1 MSPLSFMIEQP
12 FLLILGIVIVG
23 MAVSDFAITAFVPTG
38 EGRITAAIGRLCFKT
53 FMFLSGKEGNHRVL
67 NYIGLACI
75 LLTISTWTL
84 LLWTGFSCIYVA
96 DTNSILVG
104 TSKAPTDTFEKIY
117 HVGYTLSTLGIG
129 DYVPGNN
136 FWRIFTS
143 FVSFIGLVTVTMSI
157 TYLVPV
163 ISNAIQKRSLS
174 LQVSS
179 IGETPEQIVINSY
192 NGKDFSDLS
201 NILSDLSAGIFLYT
215 QNHVAY
221 PILHHM
227 HSNNPS
233 ENIVLKLVA
242 LDEALTIFLYHVPAS
257 QRPNLLEVQSVRRA
271 ITAYLKTIT
280 YMTPTDEPPPLP
292 RFGMIEEFTGLQLE
306 RTQGAACAELY
317 EALGKRRKLLYADLQ
332 MDGWQW
338 ADLHGEKYITDL
350 DVSYNNE
357 LLKT

>member
-1 MSPLSFMIEQP
+1 MIEHV
-12 FLLILGIVIVG
+12 FLLVLGILIVG
-23 MAVSDFAITAFVPTG
+23 IAISDFAITAFVPTG
-38 EGRITAAIGRLCFKT
+38 EGKITALIGRFCFKAL
-53 FMFLSGKEGNHRVL
+53 MALAGKEGNHRLL
-67 NYIGLACI
+67 NYIGLSCI
-75 LLTISTWTL
+75 FLTIFTWTL
-84 LLWTGFSCIYVA
+84 LLWTGFSCIYIS
-96 DTNSILVG
+96 DPNSVLVG
-104 TSKAPTDTFEKIY
+104 SDKSPTDAFEKIY

-136 FWRIFTS
+136 FWRVFTS

-174 LQVSS
+174 LQISS
-179 IGETPEQIVINSY
+179 LGETPEQIVINGY

-233 ENIVLKLVA
+233 ENVVLKLVA
-242 LDEALTIFLYHVPAS
+242 LDEALTIFLYHIPDDK
-257 QRPNLLEVQSVRRA
+257 RPNLIEVQSVRRA

-280 YMTPTDEPPPLP
+280 YMKPADEAPPRP
-292 RFGMIEEFTGLQLE
+292 RFEMIEAFTGLKLE
-306 RTQGAACAELY
+306 RTQAPHIDELY
-317 EALGKRRKLLYADLQ
+317 EALDKRRKLLYADLL

-338 ADLHGEKYITDL
+338 ADMHGEKYITDL
-350 DVSYNNE
+350 DVNYNNE

>member
-1 MSPLSFMIEQP
+1 MSPLSYMIEHI
-12 FLLILGIVIVG
+12 FLLILGVLIVG
-23 MAVSDFAITAFVPTG
+23 AVVSDFAVTAFVPTG
-38 EGRITAAIGRLCFKT
+38 EGRITAFVGRLCFRT
-53 FMFLSGKEGNHRVL
+53 LMFLAGKKGNHRAL
-67 NYIGLACI
+67 NYIGLCCI
-75 LLTISTWTL
+75 LITISTWTF
-84 LLWTGFSCIYVA
+84 LLWTGFSCIYIS
-96 DTNSILVG
+96 DPNSVLVG

-174 LQVSS
+174 LQISS
-179 IGETPEQIVINSY
+179 LGETPEQIVINGF
-192 NGKDFSDLS
+192 NGKDFSDLN

-233 ENIVLKLVA
+233 ENVVLKLVA
-242 LDEALTIFLYHVPAS
+242 LDEALTIFLYHIPEE
-257 QRPNLLEVQSVRRA
+257 QRPNLIEVQSVRRA

-280 YMTPTDEPPPLP
+280 YMDPAPEAPPRP
-292 RFGMIEEFTGLQLE
+292 RFEMIEEFTGIQLKRIQPPE
-306 RTQGAACAELY
+306 VEELY
-317 EALGKRRKLLYADLQ
+317 QALDKRRKLLYADLQ
-332 MDGWQW
+332 NDGWQW
-338 ADLHGEKYITDL
+338 TDMHGEKYITDL
-350 DVSYNNE
+350 DINYNNE
-357 LLKT
+357 LLRT

>member
-1 MSPLSFMIEQP
+1 MIEHV
-12 FLLILGIVIVG
+12 LLLALGILIVSI
-23 MAVSDFAITAFVPTG
+23 AISDFAITAFVPTG
-38 EGRITAAIGRLCFKT
+38 EGKVTAVIGRLCFKAL
-53 FMFLSGKEGNHRVL
+53 MFLAGKKGNQRIL
-67 NYIGLACI
+67 NYIGLFCI
-75 LLTISTWTL
+75 LLTISTWTV
-84 LLWTGFSCIYVA
+84 LLWIGFSCIYIS
-96 DTNSILVG
+96 DPNSVLVG
-104 TSKAPTDTFEKIY
+104 SSKAPTDTFEKIY

-174 LQVSS
+174 LQISS
-179 IGETPEQIVINSY
+179 LGETPEQMVINSY

-242 LDEALTIFLYHVPAS
+242 LDEALTVFLYHVPK
-257 QRPNLLEVQSVRRA
+257 QIRPNLLEVQSVRRA

-280 YMTPTDEPPPLP
+280 YMDPTDEPPPLP
-292 RFGMIEEFTGLQLE
+292 RFEMIEEFTGLQLDC
-306 RTQGAACAELY
+306 THGPSCDELY
-317 EALGKRRKLLYADLQ
+317 GALAKRRKLLYADLR

-338 ADLHGEKYITDL
+338 EDMHGEKYITDL
-350 DVSYNNE
+350 DVHYNNE

>member
-1 MSPLSFMIEQP
+1 MFA
-12 FLLILGIVIVG
+12 LGVIIVAI
-23 MAVSDFAITAFVPTG
+23 AISDFAVTAFVPTG
-38 EGRITAAIGRLCFKT
+38 EGKITALVGRLCFKT
-53 FMFLSGKEGNHRVL
+53 LMFVAGKEGNHRLL
-67 NYIGLACI
+67 NYIGLMCI
-75 LLTISTWTL
+75 LMTISAWTA
-84 LLWTGFSCIYVA
+84 LLWAGFSCIYVSDA
-96 DTNSILVG
+96 NSVLVG
-104 TSKAPTDTFEKIY
+104 ADKSPTDAFEKIY

-136 FWRIFTS
+136 FWRVFTS

-163 ISNAIQKRSLS
+163 ISNAIHKRSLS
-174 LQVSS
+174 LRISS
-179 IGETPEQIVINSY
+179 LGETPEQIIINSY
-192 NGKDFSDLS
+192 NGENFDDLE
-201 NILSDLSAGIFLYT
+201 NILSDLSSEIFLYT

-242 LDEALTIFLYHVPAS
+242 LDEALTIFLYHISKS

-280 YMTPTDEPPPLP
+280 YINPSPESPPLP
-292 RFGMIEEFTGLQLE
+292 RFAMIEDFTGLKLE
-306 RTQGAACAELY
+306 RTQEPERTELY
-317 EALGKRRKLLYADLQ
+317 KALEKRRKLLYADLQ

-338 ADLHGEKYITDL
+338 EDMHGEKYITDL
-350 DVSYNNE
+350 DVHHNNE
-357 LLKT
+357 MLKT

>member
-1 MSPLSFMIEQP
+1 MSPLSFMIEHV
-12 FLLILGIVIVG
+12 FLLILGILIVG
-23 MAVSDFAITAFVPTG
+23 TAITDFAITAFVPTG
-38 EGRITAAIGRLCFKT
+38 EGRITALVGRGCFKT
-53 FMFLSGKEGNHRVL
+53 LMFLSGKEGNHRLL
-67 NYIGLACI
+67 NYIGLLCI
-75 LLTISTWTL
+75 LITISTWTL
-84 LLWTGFSCIYVA
+84 LLWTGFSLIYIS
-96 DTNSILVG
+96 DPNSVLVG
-104 TSKAPTDTFEKIY
+104 SSKAPTDTFEKIY

-143 FVSFIGLVTVTMSI
+143 FVSFIGLVTVTMFI

-174 LQVSS
+174 LQISS
-179 IGETPEQIVINSY
+179 LGETPEQIIINSY
-192 NGKDFSDLS
+192 NGEDFSDLN

-242 LDEALTIFLYHVPAS
+242 LDEALTIFLYHVPKH
-257 QRPNLLEVQSVRRA
+257 QRPNVLEVQSVRRA
-271 ITAYLKTIT
+271 ITAYAKTIT
-280 YMTPTDEPPPLP
+280 YMDPAEESPPLP
-292 RFGMIEEFTGLQLE
+292 RFSMIEEFTGLQLE
-306 RTQGAACAELY
+306 RTQGAACDELY
-317 EALGKRRKLLYADLQ
+317 GALAKRRKLLYADLQ

-338 ADLHGEKYITDL
+338 ADMHGEKYITDL
-350 DVSYNNE
+350 DVNYNNE
-357 LLKT
+357 LLKV

>member
-1 MSPLSFMIEQP
+1 MIEHV
-12 FLLILGIVIVG
+12 FLLVLGILIVG
-23 MAVSDFAITAFVPTG
+23 VAVSDFAVTAFVPTG
-38 EGRITAAIGRLCFKT
+38 EGKITGLIGRVCFKT
-53 FMFLSGKEGNHRVL
+53 FMFLSGKEGNHRIL
-67 NYIGLACI
+67 NYIGLSCI
-75 LLTISTWTL
+75 LITISTWTL
-84 LLWTGFSCIYVA
+84 LLWAGFSCIYIS
-96 DTNSILVG
+96 DPNSVLVG
-104 TSKAPTDTFEKIY
+104 TSKDPTDTFEKIY

-129 DYVPGNN
+129 DYVPGND
-136 FWRIFTS
+136 FWRVFTS
-143 FVSFIGLVTVTMSI
+143 FVSFVGLITVTMSI

-174 LQVSS
+174 LQISS
-179 IGETPEQIVINSY
+179 LGETPEQIVINSY
-192 NGKDFSDLS
+192 NGKDFSDLN

-233 ENIVLKLVA
+233 ENIVLKIVA
-242 LDEALTIFLYHVPAS
+242 LDEALTIFLYHIPS
-257 QRPNLLEVQSVRRA
+257 QQRPNLLEVQSVRRA

-280 YMTPTDEPPPLP
+280 YMDPAPESPPLP
-292 RFGMIEEFTGLQLE
+292 RFAMIEDFTGLPLE
-306 RTQGAACAELY
+306 RTQEPHSSELY
-317 EALGKRRKLLYADLQ
+317 KALEKRRRILYADLR

-350 DVSYNNE
+350 DVNYNNE

>member
-1 MSPLSFMIEQP
+1 MIEHV
-12 FLLILGIVIVG
+12 FLLVLGILIVG
-23 MAVSDFAITAFVPTG
+23 IAVSDFAVTAFVPTG
-38 EGRITAAIGRLCFKT
+38 EGKITAFIGRFCFKALMT
-53 FMFLSGKEGNHRVL
+53 LAGKEGNHRIL
-67 NYIGLACI
+67 NYIGLFCI
-75 LLTISTWTL
+75 FLTIFTWTL
-84 LLWTGFSCIYVA
+84 LLWTGFSCIYIS
-96 DTNSILVG
+96 DPNSILVG
-104 TSKAPTDTFEKIY
+104 SDKSPTDVFEKIY

-136 FWRIFTS
+136 FWRVFTS
-143 FVSFIGLVTVTMSI
+143 FVSFVGLVTVTMSI

-174 LQVSS
+174 LQISS
-179 IGETPEQIVINSY
+179 LGEAPEQIVINGF

-233 ENIVLKLVA
+233 ENVVLKLVA
-242 LDEALTIFLYHVPAS
+242 LDEALTIFLYHIPEDK
-257 QRPNLLEVQSVRRA
+257 RPNLIEVQSVRRA

-280 YMTPTDEPPPLP
+280 YMEPTDEAPPRP
-292 RFGMIEEFTGLQLE
+292 RFEMIEEFTGLKLK
-306 RTQGAACAELY
+306 RTQPPHIDELY
-317 EALGKRRKLLYADLQ
+317 EALDKRRKLLYADLQ

-338 ADLHGEKYITDL
+338 ADMHGEKYITDL
-350 DVSYNNE
+350 DVNYNNE